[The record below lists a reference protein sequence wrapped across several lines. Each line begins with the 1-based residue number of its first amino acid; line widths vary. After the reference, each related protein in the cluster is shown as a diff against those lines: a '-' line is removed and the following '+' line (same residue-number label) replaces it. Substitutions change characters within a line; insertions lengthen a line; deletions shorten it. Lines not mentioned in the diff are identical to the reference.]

1 MLIISNL
8 KHQYQGI
15 TESKRLS
22 SYYIIIPMK

>member
-15 TESKRLS
+15 IEIEVVS
-22 SYYIIIPMK
+22 SYFIIIPMK

>member
-15 TESKRLS
+15 IESDWVS
-22 SYYIIIPMK
+22 SYFIIKPMK

>member
-15 TESKRLS
+15 IASESVCS
-22 SYYIIIPMK
+22 CFIIIPMK

>member
-15 TESKRLS
+15 LEIKMIC
-22 SYYIIIPMK
+22 SYFIIIPMK